1 MTSSLPQDPYIDAI
15 ATGLADVGFDIADGW
30 TSDAETRGTYC
41 FLSAVLTLD
50 ADTSGLDEDD
60 WPEGLLLIW
69 EWHTGIEAAD
79 GEPERGPSWQW
90 AKKNADGS
98 NTPPEQLPVDGF
110 ANPVQVAAA
119 VHELATTGNALK
131 KRPGRWDGTAAVET
145 AISAWEA
152 EA

>member
-1 MTSSLPQDPYIDAI
+1 MNSLPQDPYIDAI
-15 ATGLADVGFDIADGW
+15 ATALADVGFDLADGW
-30 TSDAETRGTYC
+30 TSDADTRGLYRY
-41 FLSAVLTLD
+41 LNAVLTLD
-50 ADTSGLDEDD
+50 TDTSGLDEGA

-79 GEPERGPSWQW
+79 GEPARGPWWQW
-90 AKKNADGS
+90 AMKLKDGS
-98 NTPPEQLPVDGF
+98 NSAPDSLPVDGF

-119 VHELATTGNALK
+119 VHELATTGKALK
-131 KRPGRWDGTAAVET
+131 KRPGRWDGTPALET